1 MEFRAI
7 IHSFH
12 SYVSDTLAELDESPD
27 LILSL
32 DSHVDAQLFGQV
44 ESMPKEIRK
53 VALRA
58 SAHTMILRTFGELPA
73 FIDEKDE
80 YSILSPKMYLA
91 IPSVGWETE
100 LQTKYLKINPTL
112 EDKDKFRNERELKKW
127 YSNLL
132 KKLYRI
138 KIYESPP
145 NNLLKLVK
153 KIQKADYPILDID
166 VDYIG
171 TMQSECYTPLKGVK
185 IKDLGNVDK
194 VISLIRKSK
203 PPIITI
209 SEAKLSAIND
219 VDSNFSKMIDRISNL
234 GYEVEL
240 STVLDSDEEAMRLL
254 SMHENYFKEVQEPFW
269 EKHAKERLSED
280 YSYSKELS
288 KETKKYFRTV
298 TSTQTGHGEG

>member
-1 MEFRAI
+1 MEYRAI

-12 SYVSDTLAELDESPD
+12 SHVYDTLAELDEFPS

-32 DSHVDAQLFGQV
+32 DSHVDTQLFGQI
-44 ESMPKEIRK
+44 ELMPEEIRRA
-53 VALRA
+53 ALRA
-58 SAHTMILRTFGELPA
+58 SSLILNLRAFGELPV

-91 IPSVGWETE
+91 VPYVSCETE
-100 LQTKYLKINPTL
+100 IAVKLPKVNHVLPD
-112 EDKDKFRNERELKKW
+112 EEKFRSGREFMKYYL
-127 YSNLL
+127 NTL
-132 KKLYRI
+132 KKLYGI

-153 KIQKADYPILDID
+153 KLNKADYPILDID

-171 TMQSECYTPLKGVK
+171 TMQNECYTPLKKVK

-209 SEAKLSAIND
+209 SEATLNAIND

-234 GYEVEL
+234 GYEVEY
-240 STVLDSDEEAMRLL
+240 STMLDSDEEAMRLL
-254 SMHENYFKEVQEPFW
+254 SMHEHYYKEIQEPFF
-269 EKHAKERLSED
+269 EKHAKDELVGD
-280 YSYSKELS
+280 YSHRKELN
-288 KETKKYFRTV
+288 KAAKKYFGTIKKRA
-298 TSTQTGHGEG
+298 